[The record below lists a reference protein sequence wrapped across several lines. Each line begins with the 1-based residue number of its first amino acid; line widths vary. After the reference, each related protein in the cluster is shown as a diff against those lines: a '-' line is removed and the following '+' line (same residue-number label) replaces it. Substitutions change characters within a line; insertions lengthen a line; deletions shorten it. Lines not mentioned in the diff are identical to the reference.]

1 MRSGGGA
8 GNHNRIPAAT
18 IHVRPATRQTL
29 EQLATDTRSSVQNVL
44 DAAVEVYRRQVFL
57 EQTNQALADLR
68 KEDRTW
74 KEYQQEIEQWE
85 TTGNDGLSDHHSA
98 ARFG

>member
-1 MRSGGGA
+1 MHSGGRT
-8 GNHNRIPAAT
+8 GNHNRMLAAT

-57 EQTNQALADLR
+57 EQTNQALAGLR